1 MCGLAGFISVEHS
14 NLKDSLISMI
24 NTLAHR
30 GPDDQDIWLEA
41 GVGLAHRRLSILD
54 LSPDGRQPMLSP
66 SGRYVIVYNGEVYN
80 FQEIRSQLSGIAWR
94 GHSDTEVI
102 LAAIEAWGLEA
113 ALQKFIG
120 MFAFAL
126 WDKHTSTLHLV
137 RDRLGIKP
145 LYYGWSGKNFLFGSE
160 LKALAAW
167 PDFKEAINR
176 NALALF
182 LRHNYVPAPNSIYDN
197 IYKLPQGHFIS
208 IRADDINPQPKAYWS
223 AQNVIE
229 TATAFN
235 GSSEEAME
243 QLELLLK
250 DAIRLRMIS
259 DVPLGAF
266 LSGGIDSSTVVA
278 LMQSI
283 SSNSVR
289 TFSIGFNE
297 DGYNEAQHAK
307 EVARH
312 LQTEHTEYYV
322 TANEA
327 MEVIPKLPTI
337 YDEPFAASSQI
348 PMYLVS
354 QLAKQDV
361 TVALS
366 GDGGDEL
373 FAGYNRYIWANDI
386 WNKSRRSPRYLR
398 QAIAAVIKSLPPHA
412 WDRFFK
418 LFAFKHA
425 LPTDKIYKIANI
437 LGSKTDNDVY
447 RNLVSH
453 WDDVQSVVLGVK
465 ENNLNNYLNADSLPN
480 FTERMMFLDLMT
492 YLPDEVLVKVDRA
505 TMATGLEARVP
516 LLDHRVVEFAWQLPL
531 SFKLNHGQ
539 GKYLLRQILYRY
551 VPKQLIERPKMG
563 FSVPIDKWL
572 RSSLRDWAEELLNPE
587 RLKAEGFFNESVI
600 QKKWIEHVSGKRN
613 WHNQLWGILMFQ
625 AWYSGRAG

>member
-1 MCGLAGFISVEHS
+1 MCGFTGFISVESS
-14 NLKDSLISMI
+14 NLKDRLISMI

-30 GPDDQDIWLEA
+30 GPNDQDFWLQA

-54 LSPDGRQPMLSP
+54 LSSDGRQPMLSP

-80 FQEIRSQLSGIAWR
+80 FEEIRSLLSGITWR

-102 LAAIEAWGLEA
+102 LAAIETWGLEA
-113 ALQKFIG
+113 ALEKFIG

-145 LYYGWSGKNFLFGSE
+145 LYYGWSEKTFLFGSE

-167 PDFKEAINR
+167 PNFKGKINHD
-176 NALALF
+176 ALALF
-182 LRHNYVPAPNSIYDN
+182 LRHNYVPAPYSIYDN

-208 IRADDINPQPKAYWS
+208 ITTENTIPQPKAYWS

-235 GSSEEAME
+235 GSWKEAME
-243 QLELLLK
+243 QLESLLK
-250 DAIRLRMIS
+250 NAIRLRMIA

-266 LSGGIDSSTVVA
+266 LSGGLDSSTVVA
-278 LMQSI
+278 LMQSM
-283 SSNSVR
+283 SSKPVR

-297 DGYNEAQHAK
+297 NGYNEAEHAK

-312 LQTEHTEYYV
+312 LDTEHTEYYV

-327 MEVIPKLPTI
+327 MEVIPKLSTI

-354 QLAKQDV
+354 QLAKQNV

-373 FAGYNRYIWANDI
+373 FAGYNRYMWANDI
-386 WNKSRRSPRYLR
+386 WNKTHRIPRYLR
-398 QAIAAVIKSLPPHA
+398 QKIAAVINFLPPHA
-412 WDRFFK
+412 WNRFFK
-418 LFAFKHA
+418 LFAFQYA
-425 LPTDKIYKIANI
+425 LPTDKIYKLANI
-437 LGSKTDNDVY
+437 LESKTENDVY
-447 RNLVSH
+447 RNLVCH
-453 WDDVQSVVLGVK
+453 WNDVQSVVLGVQK
-465 ENNLNNYLNADSLPN
+465 DALNNHLIADQISN

-505 TMATGLEARVP
+505 TMATGLETRVP

-531 SFKLNHGQ
+531 SFKLKDGQ

-551 VPKQLIERPKMG
+551 VPKQLVERPKMG
-563 FSVPIDKWL
+563 FSVPIDTWL
-572 RSSLRDWAEELLNPE
+572 RGSLRSWAEDLLNPQ
-587 RLKAEGFFNESVI
+587 RLKAEGFFHESVI
-600 QKKWIEHVSGKRN
+600 TKKWIEHVSGKRN
-613 WHNQLWGILMFQ
+613 WHNQLWSILMFQ
-625 AWYSGRAG
+625 AWYSGRSV

>member
-1 MCGLAGFISVEHS
+1 MCGLAGFISIESS
-14 NLKDSLISMI
+14 NLKDSLIRMI

-30 GPDDQDIWLEA
+30 GPDDQDIWLQA

-102 LAAIEAWGLEA
+102 LAAIETWGLEA

-126 WDKHTSTLHLV
+126 WDKHTATLHLV

-145 LYYGWSGKNFLFGSE
+145 LYYGWSGKTFLFGSE
-160 LKALAAW
+160 LKALRAW
-167 PDFKEAINR
+167 PGFKESVNR

-182 LRHNYVPAPNSIYDN
+182 LRHNYVPAPYSIYDN
-197 IYKLPQGHFIS
+197 IYKLPQGHLIS
-208 IRADDINPQPKAYWS
+208 ITTDDTNPQPKAYWS

-229 TATAFN
+229 TATTFN
-235 GSSEEAME
+235 GSSEEAVE
-243 QLELLLK
+243 ELELLLK
-250 DAIRLRMIS
+250 DAIRLRMIA

-266 LSGGIDSSTVVA
+266 LSGGIDSSIVVA
-278 LMQSI
+278 LMQSM
-283 SSNSVR
+283 SSNPVR

-297 DGYNEAQHAK
+297 DGYNEALHAK

-312 LQTEHTEYYV
+312 LQTQHTEYYV

-327 MEVIPKLPTI
+327 MEVIPKLSTI

-386 WNKSRRSPRYLR
+386 WNKSRRTPRYLR
-398 QAIAAVIKSLPPHA
+398 QTIAAIIKSLPPHA

-418 LFAFKHA
+418 LFAFKHS
-425 LPTDKIYKIANI
+425 LPTDKVYKVANI

-453 WDDVQSVVLGVK
+453 WDDVQSVVLGVQ
-465 ENNLNNYLNADSLPN
+465 EDNLNNYLNADSLPN
-480 FTERMMFLDLMT
+480 FTERMMFIDLMT
-492 YLPDEVLVKVDRA
+492 YLPDEVLAKVDRA

-516 LLDHRVVEFAWQLPL
+516 LLDHRVVEFAWRLPL
-531 SFKLNHGQ
+531 SLKLKDGQ
-539 GKYLLRQILYRY
+539 AKYLLRQILYRY

-563 FSVPIDKWL
+563 FSVPIETWL
-572 RSSLRDWAEELLNPE
+572 RGSLRDWAEDLLNPQ
-587 RLKAEGFFNESVI
+587 RLKAEGFFNESII

-613 WHNQLWGILMFQ
+613 WHNQLWGVLMFQ
-625 AWYSGRAG
+625 AWHSGRTD